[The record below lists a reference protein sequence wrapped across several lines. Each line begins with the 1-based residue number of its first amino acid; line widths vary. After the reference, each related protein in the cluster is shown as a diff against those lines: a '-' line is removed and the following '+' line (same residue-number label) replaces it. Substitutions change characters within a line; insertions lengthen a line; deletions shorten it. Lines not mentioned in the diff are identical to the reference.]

1 MGLADDW
8 VMRIHSLGLARIG
21 LAAAVGLAVGVAGC
35 SKGSPNAPDATRT
48 YSMGFTPI
56 SARPDFPSLLAGLQ
70 MWTPRADAGLLSNEL
85 PWDSLLAGVPPETL
99 VVRDLKPM
107 ADYYRGLGFAFYLNI
122 DPTNGL
128 NRSAD
133 ADPLV
138 AAGRS
143 LTEAPIRDLYRAYV
157 MAANTIVNPD
167 YLGLASETNLVRAAA
182 PAPLYD
188 AMVQAAND
196 AAADVRAVDAG
207 VQLFTTAQV
216 EMAWGRLLPPGT
228 YLGIAQD
235 RADFPFIQALGLSS
249 YPYLG
254 GFVDPDSIPDDY
266 YTRLVQG
273 SPVPQFVIEGGWS
286 SVAVLSPSS
295 PAMQARY
302 IRRHA
307 ELLDEAQAIAWF
319 QLTFSDLDLSQWPI
333 GITPF
338 AHLGLVDEN
347 LVAKPAL
354 AEWDAVFARR
364 RR

>member
-1 MGLADDW
+1 MRFPSLRPSWIVLAA
-8 VMRIHSLGLARIG
+8 LG
-21 LAAAVGLAVGVAGC
+21 LAAASVGC
-35 SKGSPNAPDATRT
+35 SSKGSPNSAAPTRS
-48 YSMGFTPI
+48 YRMGFAPI
-56 SARPDFPSLLAGLQ
+56 PARPDFPSLLAGLQ
-70 MWTPRADAGLLSNEL
+70 MWTPRADVGLMSNEL
-85 PWDSLLAGVPPETL
+85 PWDSLMAGVPPETL

-107 ADYYRGLGFAFYLNI
+107 ADYFRGLGFDFYLNI

-157 MAANTIVNPD
+157 LAADTLLHPD
-167 YLGLASETNLVRAAA
+167 YLGLASETNLVRAVA
-182 PAPLYD
+182 PMALYN

-196 AAADVRAVDAG
+196 AAADVRAVDAN

-254 GFVDPDSIPDDY
+254 GFADPDSIPDDY
-266 YTRLVQG
+266 YTRLVDG
-273 SPVPQFVIEGGWS
+273 SPLPEFVIEGGWS
-286 SVAVLSPSS
+286 SEAVLLPSS
-295 PAMQARY
+295 PALQAHY

-307 ELLDEAQAIAWF
+307 ELLDRAQAIAWF
-319 QLTFSDLDLSQWPI
+319 QLTFSDLDLAQWPV

-338 AHLGLVDEN
+338 AHLGVVDEN

-354 AEWDAVFARR
+354 AEWDAVFTRR